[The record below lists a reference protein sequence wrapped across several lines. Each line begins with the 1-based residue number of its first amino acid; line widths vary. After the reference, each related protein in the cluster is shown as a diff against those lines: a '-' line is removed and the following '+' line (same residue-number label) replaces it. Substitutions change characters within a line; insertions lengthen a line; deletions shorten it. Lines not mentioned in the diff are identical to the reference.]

1 MIQRLASAAVFLT
14 LFAGLS
20 LAQENPFSKNFK
32 FFKKD
37 VAPGIDYFAGNQNDI
52 EPYIKPVVGARAKIG
67 DFLGKELSRGAIFVC
82 STVAQKDAVY
92 DVKVFKSGYKW
103 YLIQLTPEAQREE
116 RTARQQA
123 SAAQRQAAAAAGQD
137 QGGGQGQAGQR
148 GGQGQ
153 TSQRGGQG
161 QAGQRGGQDQGGR
174 GGMGNP
180 SPDMRAAQ
188 EARAAGTL
196 AMQMGYATLMTT
208 LDDELYYRVSRVE
221 DVGKSPLV
229 DWLDIALVAYA
240 TGTSNTYLK
249 FLQDNM
255 DSAFAIEDVLSMNRP
270 FVVQQDSGSG
280 GGAGGG
286 NPGAA
291 MMGAGGGAGAG
302 SGAGG
307 DRGQSGGGRG
317 GGRGNAPLPKDIQDR
332 QLFDAQA
339 ATFFDYLIEKVG
351 IDKAKEVVRQ
361 NMQGKEPIAVVESF
375 LGSDFDKVEKD
386 WQTWLKTLKPPD
398 TGRMISQNQTSLIGR

>member
-37 VAPGIDYFAGNQNDI
+37 GAPGIDYFAENQNDI
-52 EPYIKPVVGARAKIG
+52 EPYIKPVVEARAKIG

-92 DVKVFKSGYKW
+92 DVKIFKSGYKW
-103 YLIQLTPEAQREE
+103 YLIQLTPEGQREE
-116 RTARQQA
+116 RAARQQA
-123 SAAQRQAAAAAGQD
+123 AAAQRQAAASAGQD
-137 QGGGQGQAGQR
+137 QGVGQDQAGQR
-148 GGQGQ
+148 GGG
-153 TSQRGGQG
+153 QRGGQDQAG
-161 QAGQRGGQDQGGR
+161 QRGGGQRGGQDQGGR

-180 SPDMRAAQ
+180 SPEMRAAQ

-208 LDDELYYRVSRVE
+208 LDDDLYYRVSRVE

-229 DWLDIALVAYA
+229 DWLDIGLVAYA

-249 FLQDNM
+249 FLQDNLE
-255 DSAFAIEDVLSMNRP
+255 SAFAIEDVLSMNRP

-280 GGAGGG
+280 GG
-286 NPGAA
+286 NPGMA
-291 MMGAGGGAGAG
+291 MMGG
-302 SGAGG
+302 GG
-307 DRGQSGGGRG
+307 DRGQAGGGGAGGGGRSGAAG
-317 GGRGNAPLPKDIQDR
+317 GGRGNAPLPKDVQDR
-332 QLFDAQA
+332 QLFDGQA
-339 ATFFDYLIEKVG
+339 ATFFNYLIEKVG

-361 NMQGKEPIAVVESF
+361 NMKGKEAITVVESF

-386 WQTWLKTLKPPD
+386 WQTWVKTLKPPD
-398 TGRMISQNQTSLIGR
+398 TGRMISQNQTELIGR

>member
-37 VAPGIDYFAGNQNDI
+37 VAPGIDYFAENQNDI
-52 EPYIKPVVGARAKIG
+52 EPYIKPVVEARAKIG

-103 YLIQLTPEAQREE
+103 YLIQLTPEGQREE

-123 SAAQRQAAAAAGQD
+123 GAAQRQAAAIAGQD
-137 QGGGQGQAGQR
+137 QGGGQDQAGQR
-148 GGQGQ
+148 GGG
-153 TSQRGGQG
+153 QRGGQD
-161 QAGQRGGQDQGGR
+161 QANQRGGGQRGGQDQGVR

-180 SPDMRAAQ
+180 SPEMRAAQ

-208 LDDELYYRVSRVE
+208 LDDDLYYRVSRVE

-229 DWLDIALVAYA
+229 DWLDIGLVAYA
-240 TGTSNTYLK
+240 TGTSSTYLK
-249 FLQDNM
+249 FLQDNLE
-255 DSAFAIEDVLSMNRP
+255 SAFAIEDVLSMNRP

-280 GGAGGG
+280 AGAGGG
-286 NPGAA
+286 NPGMA
-291 MMGAGGGAGAG
+291 MMG
-302 SGAGG
+302 GG
-307 DRGQSGGGRG
+307 DRGQAGGGGRSGAAG
-317 GGRGNAPLPKDIQDR
+317 GGRGNAPLPKDVQDR
-332 QLFDAQA
+332 QLFDGQA
-339 ATFFDYLIEKVG
+339 ATFFNYLIEKVG

-361 NMQGKEPIAVVESF
+361 NMQGKQAITVVESF
-375 LGSDFDKVEKD
+375 LGSNFDKVDSD
-386 WQTWLKTLKPPD
+386 WQAWVKTLKTPD
-398 TGRMISQNQTSLIGR
+398 TGRMIPQNQTGLIGR

>member
-37 VAPGIDYFAGNQNDI
+37 VAPGIDYFAENQNDI
-52 EPYIKPVVGARAKIG
+52 EPYIKPVVEARAKIG

-103 YLIQLTPEAQREE
+103 YLIQLTPEGQREE

-123 SAAQRQAAAAAGQD
+123 AGAQRQAAASAGQD
-137 QGGGQGQAGQR
+137 QGGGQDQAGRRGGGQR
-148 GGQGQ
+148 GGQDQ
-153 TSQRGGQG
+153 ANQRGG
-161 QAGQRGGQDQGGR
+161 GQRGGQDQGGR

-180 SPDMRAAQ
+180 SPEMRAAQ

-208 LDDELYYRVSRVE
+208 LDDDLYYRVSRVE

-229 DWLDIALVAYA
+229 DWLDIGLVAYA

-249 FLQDNM
+249 FLQDNLE
-255 DSAFAIEDVLSMNRP
+255 SAFAIEDVLSMNRP

-280 GGAGGG
+280 AGAGGG
-286 NPGAA
+286 NPGMA
-291 MMGAGGGAGAG
+291 MMG
-302 SGAGG
+302 GG
-307 DRGQSGGGRG
+307 DRGQAGGGGRSGAG
-317 GGRGNAPLPKDIQDR
+317 GGRGNAPLPKDVQDR
-332 QLFDAQA
+332 QLFDGQA
-339 ATFFDYLIEKVG
+339 ATFFNYLIEKLG

-361 NMQGKEPIAVVESF
+361 NMQGKQAITVVESF
-375 LGSDFDKVEKD
+375 LGSNFDKVDSD
-386 WQTWLKTLKPPD
+386 WQAWVKTLKPPD
-398 TGRMISQNQTSLIGR
+398 TGRMIPQNQTGLIGR